1 MTRPLG
7 ARLSRSWTRLL
18 LLLLAGCGGDGRERA
33 AADPAGGSSGLGGA
47 APDHGG
53 GDGGVAAA
61 SGGAETTG
69 GAPAGGTAP
78 SGGTTSEASVGG
90 LATGGGHDGGA
101 NAGGGAGSSGGAPT
115 GGVPASG
122 ATGGERSG
130 GGAPTGGLTTGGGGA
145 AGNAASQGGS
155 PTGGGSSGG
164 SPAGGATAGGTG
176 GGSAETGGGGSE
188 PQEPAPC
195 EPVPAGEQLAFPGAE
210 GFGRLA
216 RGGRGGDVC
225 HVTNL
230 EDAGAGSF
238 RDCVSAGNRTVVF
251 DVGGWITLAS
261 GLGITADRLTI
272 AGQTAPG
279 GGIGLRG
286 QKLSIGGSDVVVRFL
301 RVRRGILV
309 TEDRNDTLTVSSAAS
324 NVILD
329 HCSVAFGTDENFSM
343 PGDEAVGPRDFTV
356 QWSIVAFG
364 LQRNNHSAGSLLT
377 ASNTTLHHNIYA
389 FNKTRNPKARS
400 EDGRP
405 LDFVNNVVYGWNA
418 PDPYGEA
425 NGWSISGHP
434 FIMGDTSNGMHYA
447 NAVGN
452 AFVSHGARS
461 ASQAFVSGGTN
472 DAGVPTFNLYF
483 EDNLLDGNANGVL
496 DAAQTDWSMV
506 GTATRLD
513 QRIAAPQV
521 CTDDVLTAYE
531 RVLALAGASVPARD
545 ELEEGLVA
553 SIRAQG
559 GILIQDES
567 DLGLGADGY
576 GTLAAGTAPA
586 DTDADGM
593 PDAWERGRG
602 LDARDPA
609 DRNGDDDGDGYTNL
623 EEYLNQL
630 AAPAWSR

>member
-7 ARLSRSWTRLL
+7 ARRLGSRSLL
-18 LLLLAGCGGDGRERA
+18 LLLLVAGCGGDEGERA
-33 AADPAGGSSGLGGA
+33 AGDPAGGSPGLGGT
-47 APDHGG
+47 APSGSGGNGG
-53 GDGGVAAA
+53 GA
-61 SGGAETTG
+61 SATGGAGTTG
-69 GAPAGGTAP
+69 GAPAGGAAP
-78 SGGTTSEASVGG
+78 SGGMSGGASTGG
-90 LATGGGHDGGA
+90 LVTGGTSAGGA
-101 NAGGGAGSSGGAPT
+101 DASGGTQASGGAPAGGTPAGGAGSGGD
-115 GGVPASG
+115 PA
-122 ATGGERSG
+122 
-130 GGAPTGGLTTGGGGA
+130 GGA
-145 AGNAASQGGS
+145 AGGATVAGGS
-155 PTGGGSSGG
+155 PTGGFAAGGTTTGGAEASGGAAGSTAPQGGTSAGSGSNGGSPTGGTTAGGSASGG
-164 SPAGGATAGGTG
+164 SETGGAGGAN
-176 GGSAETGGGGSE
+176 
-188 PQEPAPC
+188 PADPVPC
-195 EPVPAGEQLAFPGAE
+195 EAVPAGEQLAFPGAE

-238 RDCVSAGNRTVVF
+238 RDCVSAGDRTVVF

-286 QKLSIGGSDVVVRFL
+286 QKVSIGGSDVVVRFL

-324 NVILD
+324 DVILD

-343 PGDEAVGPRDFTV
+343 PGDEAVGPREFTV
-356 QWSIVAFG
+356 QWSIVAYG

-377 ASNTTLHHNIYA
+377 ASDTTIHHSLYA

-405 LDFVNNVVYGWNA
+405 LDFVNNVIYGWNA

-425 NGWSISGHP
+425 NGWSISGQP

-452 AFVSHGARS
+452 AFVSYGARS
-461 ASQAFVSGGTN
+461 ASQAFVSGGTS
-472 DAGVPTFNLYF
+472 DAGAPTYNLYF

-496 DAAQTDWSMV
+496 DASKTDWSMV
-506 GTATRLD
+506 ETATRLD
-513 QRIAAPQV
+513 QRLAAPQV

-531 RVLALAGASVPARD
+531 RVLSLAGASVPARD
-545 ELEEGLVA
+545 ELEAGLVT

-559 GILIQDES
+559 GILVQDES
-567 DLGLGADGY
+567 DLGIGADGY
-576 GTLAAGTAPA
+576 GTLASGTAPA
-586 DTDADGM
+586 DDDGDGM
-593 PDAWERGRG
+593 PDSWE
-602 LDARDPA
+602 
-609 DRNGDDDGDGYTNL
+609 
-623 EEYLNQL
+623 
-630 AAPAWSR
+630 WSTFGGTG